1 MTVLHIGTNNAA
13 TDIAQNILSNLA
25 PLNEDIK
32 EKLPK
37 TNVNISSLVKKTQNT
52 EVSKAIQKVKN

>member
-37 TNVNISSLVKKTQNT
+37 TKVNISSLVKKTQNT